1 MSKQTK
7 QATLATRYQ
16 QAIESLVEKAR
27 QDRRVLA
34 AILYG
39 SLSYDQ
45 VWEGSDI
52 DLWLVMTD
60 DKLRENSH
68 CLIENGIIIHAN
80 LVNRNQFKRRLQ
92 SSQQGGWQ
100 DFTFARSTLLF
111 SKDESLADW
120 YRDAAQIGDRD
131 RDIRL
136 VNNANSALAF
146 FGKTKKYCQLK
157 KDYRYSFLWLTYTV
171 ERLAAIECLLHGEAP
186 GREVIHQGLEFN
198 PDFFNAVYTNLMDQK
213 KTKKNLSAAID
224 LVEAYLAERATTI
237 FKPILDYFED
247 ADGPRSLSELRDHF
261 AKVELGESDWSCEW
275 LAAKGYLEKM
285 SSPIHLTEKSR
296 IHLEEP
302 AYYADGEG
310 AIF

>member
-1 MSKQTK
+1 MSKQN
-7 QATLATRYQ
+7 TLEDRYR
-16 QAIESLVEKAR
+16 QAIEGLVEKAQ
-27 QDRRVLA
+27 QDSRVIA

-60 DKLRENSH
+60 DKLRTNNH
-68 CLIENGIIIHAN
+68 CLIENGVIIHAN
-80 LVNRNQFKRRLQ
+80 LVNRNQFKRSLQ
-92 SSQQGGWQ
+92 STQQGGWQ

-111 SKDESLADW
+111 SKDDSLADW
-120 YRDAAQIGDRD
+120 YRDAAKIGERD

-136 VNNANSALAF
+136 VNNANHALAC

-198 PDFFNAVYTNLMDQK
+198 PDFFNAVYSDLMDQK
-213 KTKKNLSAAID
+213 KNKKNLTAAIG
-224 LVEAYLAERATTI
+224 LVDAYLEERATTI
-237 FKPILDYFED
+237 FKPILDYFDD
-247 ADGPRSLSELRDHF
+247 ADGPRSLSELHDHF
-261 AKVELGESDWSCEW
+261 SKTELGESDWACEW
-275 LAAKGYLEKM
+275 LADKDYLEKM

-296 IHLEEP
+296 VSLEEP
-302 AYYADGEG
+302 AYYADSEG